1 MRRFCVCMCLVLFL
15 SCLFAPTAIYAKG
28 GPAMPSPPRKGTYT
42 SSVTQKLNVASFLAL
57 LKEAIALYRAGGG
70 GEPLPEPLP

>member
-1 MRRFCVCMCLVLFL
+1 
-15 SCLFAPTAIYAKG
+15 
-28 GPAMPSPPRKGTYT
+28 MPSPPRKGTYT